1 MKTLFKTAMAGMLGL
16 LALGATAAFAGYKPD
31 YCDDDHD
38 HRAHHANYYDY
49 YAKDRY
55 YNAGSYRDSGVRFSI
70 TLGDRYDDR
79 EYRHRSYDRRRP
91 SYKHRRQ
98 NRRVVNRDTFD
109 TRYRARI
116 VLIEEVV
123 YNRKGRR
130 LVCTV
135 QARGPEAHYVSKRRI
150 NRIADRNCSPRARV
164 RVFT

>member
-1 MKTLFKTAMAGMLGL
+1 MKTLFKTAMAGMFGL

-31 YCDDDHD
+31 YCDNDHD
-38 HRAHHANYYDY
+38 HRAHNANYYDY

-55 YNAGSYRDSGVRFSI
+55 YKAGAYRDSGVRFSI
-70 TLGDRYDDR
+70 TLGDRYNDR
-79 EYRHRSYDRRRP
+79 DYRRGSYDRRHN
-91 SYKHRRQ
+91 YNNRRQ

-123 YNRKGRR
+123 YRRKGPR

-135 QARGPEAHYVSKRRI
+135 QARGPEARYVSKRRI
-150 NRIADRNCSPRARV
+150 NRIAERNCSPRARV
-164 RVFT
+164 RVST